1 MIVKNYDLVVVGS
14 GPGGYVCAIRA
25 SQLGIK
31 TAIIEKYSSLGG
43 TCLNVGCIPSKALLD
58 SSHHYH
64 DVVHNISSHGI
75 NVEGEVSLDFKKMID
90 RKNNVV
96 SQTVKG
102 IDFLMN
108 KNNIDVYNGFASF
121 VDDHIINI
129 EKETN
134 QRIKFE
140 KCVIATGS
148 KPATLPFINI
158 DKDRI
163 ITSTQALSLGEI
175 PKSLTIIGA
184 GVIGLELGQVY
195 NRLGSEVNVIEYL
208 DKITPFMDN
217 DVSKELLKIF
227 KKEKINFYLSSKVF
241 DVKSNERN
249 VIVKAE
255 NKSGEILE
263 FVSDYCL
270 VSVGRK
276 PYTENLGLNVVGVNT
291 DDFGRIIIDRE
302 FKTTNDKIFAIGDV
316 VNGPM
321 LAHKA
326 EEEGIAVAE
335 ILKNQKPHIDYNLI
349 PNVIYTWPEVSS
361 VGKTEQQLIE
371 EKINY
376 KKGSFPMRAL
386 GRSRASNDLS
396 GFVKILADKKTD
408 EILGVHIIGARA
420 ADLITEAVTAM
431 EFKASCEDIAMMSH
445 PHPTYSEALKE
456 AALAALENRPI
467 HI

>member
-1 MIVKNYDLVVVGS
+1 VRNYDLVVIGS

-75 NVEGEVSLDFKKMID
+75 NVQGEISLDFKKMID

-121 VDDHIINI
+121 VDDHLINI
-129 EKETN
+129 ENDTN

-140 KCVIATGS
+140 RCVIATGS

-158 DKDRI
+158 DKHRI
-163 ITSTQALSLGEI
+163 ITSTEALSLSEI

-195 NRLGSEVNVIEYL
+195 NRLGSEVNVIEYS

-241 DVKSNERN
+241 DVKSIESN

-255 NKSGEILE
+255 NMSGEILE

-276 PYTENLGLNVVGVNT
+276 PYTENLALNSVGVNT
-291 DDFGRIIIDRE
+291 DKTGRIIIDRQ
-302 FKTTNDKIFAIGDV
+302 FKTTNDNIFAIGDV

-361 VGKTEQQLIE
+361 VGKTEQELIE

>member
-1 MIVKNYDLVVVGS
+1 VKIYDLVVIGS

-64 DVVHNISSHGI
+64 DMVKNISSHGI
-75 NVEGEVSLDFKKMID
+75 NVQGKISLDFKKMIE

-108 KNNIDVYNGFASF
+108 KNNIDVYTGFASF
-121 VDDHIINI
+121 VDDHTINI
-129 EKETN
+129 ENEKK
-134 QRIKFE
+134 QKIKFK

-158 DKDRI
+158 DKQRI
-163 ITSTQALSLGEI
+163 ITSTEALSLCEI

-195 NRLGSEVNVIEYL
+195 NRLGSEVNIIEYSE
-208 DKITPFMDN
+208 KITPFMDN
-217 DVSKELLKIF
+217 DISKELLKIF

-241 DVKSNERN
+241 DVNSNESN

-276 PYTENLGLNVVGVNT
+276 PYTENLGLGCVGVNT
-291 DDFGRIIIDRE
+291 DKFGKIIIDKQ
-302 FKTTNDKIFAIGDV
+302 FKTTNEDIFAIGDV

-335 ILKNQKPHIDYNLI
+335 ILKNHKPHIDYNLV

-420 ADLITEAVTAM
+420 ADLITEAVIAM

-445 PHPTYSEALKE
+445 PHPTYSEGLKE
-456 AALAALENRPI
+456 AALAALENRAL

>member
-1 MIVKNYDLVVVGS
+1 MKNYDLVVIGS

-43 TCLNVGCIPSKALLD
+43 TCLNVGCIPSKALLY

-64 DVVHNISSHGI
+64 DVVNNISSHGI
-75 NVEGEVSLDFKKMID
+75 NVQGTISLDFKKMID

-121 VDDHIINI
+121 VDDHLINI
-129 EKETN
+129 ENEKN
-134 QRIKFE
+134 QKIKFE

-158 DKDRI
+158 DKHRI
-163 ITSTQALSLGEI
+163 ITSTEALSLSEI

-195 NRLGSEVNVIEYL
+195 NRLGSEVNVIEYSE
-208 DKITPFMDN
+208 KITPFMDN
-217 DVSKELLKIF
+217 DISKELLKIF

-241 DVKSNERN
+241 DVNSNDSN
-249 VIVKAE
+249 VVVKAE
-255 NKSGEILE
+255 NRSGEILE

-276 PYTENLGLNVVGVNT
+276 PYTDNLGLSSVGVDT
-291 DDFGRIIIDRE
+291 DKFGKIIIDKQ
-302 FKTTNDKIFAIGDV
+302 FKTTNKNIYAIGDV

-335 ILKNQKPHIDYNLI
+335 ILKNQKPHIDYNLV

-371 EKINY
+371 EKIEY

>member
-1 MIVKNYDLVVVGS
+1 MRNYDLVVIGS

-75 NVEGEVSLDFKKMID
+75 NVQGEISLDFKKMID

-121 VDDHIINI
+121 VDDHLINI
-129 EKETN
+129 ENDTN
-134 QRIKFE
+134 QRIKFDR
-140 KCVIATGS
+140 CVIATGS

-158 DKDRI
+158 DKHRI
-163 ITSTQALSLGEI
+163 ITSTEALSLSEI

-195 NRLGSEVNVIEYL
+195 NRLGSEVNVIEYS

-241 DVKSNERN
+241 DVKSTESN

-255 NKSGEILE
+255 NMSGEILE

-276 PYTENLGLNVVGVNT
+276 PYTENLALNSVGVDT
-291 DDFGRIIIDRE
+291 DKTGRIIIDRQ
-302 FKTTNDKIFAIGDV
+302 FKTTNDNIFAIGDV

-361 VGKTEQQLIE
+361 VGKTEQELIE

>member
-1 MIVKNYDLVVVGS
+1 MKSYDLVVIGS

-31 TAIIEKYSSLGG
+31 TAVIEKYSSLGG

-64 DVVHNISSHGI
+64 DVMHNISSHGI
-75 NVEGEVSLDFKKMID
+75 EVQGSVSLDFKKMID

-121 VDDHIINI
+121 IDDNIIQIDNDI
-129 EKETN
+129 NEK
-134 QRIKFE
+134 IKFD

-163 ITSTQALSLGEI
+163 ITSTEALSLTEI

-195 NRLGSEVNVIEYL
+195 NRLGSEVNVIEYSE
-208 DKITPFMDN
+208 KITPFMDN

-227 KKEKINFYLSSKVF
+227 KKEKIKFHLSSKVF
-241 DVKSNERN
+241 DVKAKETS

-255 NKSGEILE
+255 NKSGETLE

-276 PYTENLGLNVVGVNT
+276 PYTENLGLKSVGVIT
-291 DDFGRIIIDRE
+291 DDLGRITIDRE
-302 FKTTNDKIFAIGDV
+302 FKTSNENIFAIGDV
-316 VNGPM
+316 VSGPM

-361 VGKTEQQLIE
+361 VGRTEQQLIK

-376 KKGSFPMRAL
+376 KKGNFPMRAL

-408 EILGVHIIGARA
+408 QILGVHIIGARA

-456 AALAALENRPI
+456 AALAALENRAI

>member
-1 MIVKNYDLVVVGS
+1 MRNYDLVVIGS

-75 NVEGEVSLDFKKMID
+75 NVQGEISLDFKKMID

-121 VDDHIINI
+121 VDDHLINI
-129 EKETN
+129 ENDTS
-134 QRIKFE
+134 QRIKFD

-158 DKDRI
+158 DKERI
-163 ITSTQALSLGEI
+163 ITSTEALSLNEI

-195 NRLGSEVNVIEYL
+195 NRLGSEVNVIEYS

-241 DVKSNERN
+241 DVKSNDSN

-276 PYTENLGLNVVGVNT
+276 PYTENLGLNSVGVDT
-291 DDFGRIIIDRE
+291 DKFGRIIIDRQ
-302 FKTTNDKIFAIGDV
+302 FKTTNNNIFAIGDV

-335 ILKNQKPHIDYNLI
+335 ILKNHKPHIDYNLI

-361 VGKTEQQLIE
+361 VGKTEQELIE

-376 KKGSFPMRAL
+376 KKGNFPMRAL

-456 AALAALENRPI
+456 AALDALENRPL

>member
-1 MIVKNYDLVVVGS
+1 MKSYDLVVIGS

-31 TAIIEKYSSLGG
+31 TAVIEKYSSLGG

-64 DVVHNISSHGI
+64 DVMHNISSHGI
-75 NVEGEVSLDFKKMID
+75 EVQGSVSLDFKKMID

-121 VDDHIINI
+121 MDDNTIQIDNDIN
-129 EKETN
+129 EK
-134 QRIKFE
+134 IKFD

-163 ITSTQALSLGEI
+163 ITSTEALSLTEI

-195 NRLGSEVNVIEYL
+195 NRLGSEVNVIEYSE
-208 DKITPFMDN
+208 KITPFMDN

-227 KKEKINFYLSSKVF
+227 KKEKIKFHLSSKVF
-241 DVKSNERN
+241 DVKANETN

-255 NKSGEILE
+255 NKSGETLE

-276 PYTENLGLNVVGVNT
+276 PYTENLGLDSVGIDT
-291 DDFGRIIIDRE
+291 DKLGRIIIDRR
-302 FKTTNDKIFAIGDV
+302 FKTSNKDIFAIGDV
-316 VNGPM
+316 VSGPM

-361 VGKTEQQLIE
+361 VGKTEQQLVE

-386 GRSRASNDLS
+386 GRARASNDLS

-456 AALAALENRPI
+456 AALAALENRPL

>member
-1 MIVKNYDLVVVGS
+1 VKNYDLVVIGS

-58 SSHHYH
+58 SSHHYY
-64 DVVHNISSHGI
+64 DVVNNISSHGI
-75 NVEGEVSLDFKKMID
+75 NVQGGISLDFKKMID

-121 VDDHIINI
+121 VDDYTINI
-129 EKETN
+129 ENEKN
-134 QRIKFE
+134 QKIKFE

-158 DKDRI
+158 DKHRI
-163 ITSTQALSLGEI
+163 ITSTEALSLSEI

-195 NRLGSEVNVIEYL
+195 NRLGSEVNVIEYSE
-208 DKITPFMDN
+208 KITPFMDN
-217 DVSKELLKIF
+217 DISKELLKIF

-241 DVKSNERN
+241 DVNSNESS

-255 NKSGEILE
+255 NNSGEILE

-276 PYTENLGLNVVGVNT
+276 PYTENLGLSSVGVDT
-291 DDFGRIIIDRE
+291 DKFGKIIIDKQ
-302 FKTTNDKIFAIGDV
+302 FITTNKDIFAIGDV

-335 ILKNQKPHIDYNLI
+335 ILKNQKPHIDYNLV

-371 EKINY
+371 EKIDY

>member
-1 MIVKNYDLVVVGS
+1 VRNYDLVVIGS

-75 NVEGEVSLDFKKMID
+75 NVQGEISLDFKKMID

-121 VDDHIINI
+121 VDDYLINI
-129 EKETN
+129 ENDTN

-140 KCVIATGS
+140 RCVIATGS

-158 DKDRI
+158 DKHRI
-163 ITSTQALSLGEI
+163 ITSTEALSLSEI

-195 NRLGSEVNVIEYL
+195 NRLGSEVNVIEYS

-241 DVKSNERN
+241 DVKSIESN

-255 NKSGEILE
+255 NMSGEILE

-276 PYTENLGLNVVGVNT
+276 PYTENLALNSVGVNT
-291 DDFGRIIIDRE
+291 DKTGRIIIDRQ
-302 FKTTNDKIFAIGDV
+302 FKTTNDNIFAIGDV

-361 VGKTEQQLIE
+361 VGKTEQELIE

>member
-1 MIVKNYDLVVVGS
+1 MKSYDLVVIGS

-31 TAIIEKYSSLGG
+31 TAVIEKYSSLGG

-64 DVVHNISSHGI
+64 DVMHNISSHGI
-75 NVEGEVSLDFKKMID
+75 HVKGSVSLDFKKMID

-121 VDDHIINI
+121 IDDNIIQIDNDI
-129 EKETN
+129 NEK
-134 QRIKFE
+134 IKFD

-163 ITSTQALSLGEI
+163 ITSTEALSLTEI

-195 NRLGSEVNVIEYL
+195 NRLGSEVNIIEYSE
-208 DKITPFMDN
+208 KITPFMDN

-227 KKEKINFYLSSKVF
+227 KKEKIKFHLSSKVF
-241 DVKSNERN
+241 DVKANETN

-255 NKSGEILE
+255 NKSGETLE

-276 PYTENLGLNVVGVNT
+276 PYTENLGLKSVGVIT
-291 DDFGRIIIDRE
+291 DDLGRITIDRQ
-302 FKTTNDKIFAIGDV
+302 FKTSNENIFAIGDV
-316 VNGPM
+316 VSGPM

-361 VGKTEQQLIE
+361 VGRTEQQLIE

-376 KKGSFPMRAL
+376 KKGNFPMRAL

-408 EILGVHIIGARA
+408 QILGVHIIGARA

-456 AALAALENRPI
+456 AALAALENRAI

>member
-1 MIVKNYDLVVVGS
+1 MKSYDLVVIGS

-31 TAIIEKYSSLGG
+31 TAVIEKYSSLGG

-64 DVVHNISSHGI
+64 DVKHNISSHGI
-75 NVEGEVSLDFKKMID
+75 EVQGSVSLDFKKMIE

-121 VDDHIINI
+121 MDNNIIQIDNDI
-129 EKETN
+129 NEK
-134 QRIKFE
+134 IKFD

-163 ITSTQALSLGEI
+163 ITSTEALSLTEI

-195 NRLGSEVNVIEYL
+195 NRLGSEVNVIEYSE
-208 DKITPFMDN
+208 KITPFMDN

-227 KKEKINFYLSSKVF
+227 KKEKIKFHLSSKVF
-241 DVKSNERN
+241 DVKANETN

-255 NKSGEILE
+255 NKSGETLE

-276 PYTENLGLNVVGVNT
+276 PYTENLGLKSVGVIT
-291 DDFGRIIIDRE
+291 DDLGRITIDRQ
-302 FKTTNDKIFAIGDV
+302 FKTSNENIFAIGDV
-316 VNGPM
+316 VSGPM

-361 VGKTEQQLIE
+361 VGRTEQQLIE

-376 KKGSFPMRAL
+376 KKGNFPMRAL

-408 EILGVHIIGARA
+408 QILGVHIIGARA

-456 AALAALENRPI
+456 AALAALENRAI

>member
-1 MIVKNYDLVVVGS
+1 MKSYDLVVIGS

-31 TAIIEKYSSLGG
+31 TAVIEKYSSLGG

-64 DVVHNISSHGI
+64 DVKHNISSHGI
-75 NVEGEVSLDFKKMID
+75 EVQGSVSLDFKKMIE

-121 VDDHIINI
+121 IDDNIIQIDNDI
-129 EKETN
+129 NEK
-134 QRIKFE
+134 IKFD

-163 ITSTQALSLGEI
+163 ITSTEALSLTEI

-195 NRLGSEVNVIEYL
+195 NRLGSEVNVIEYSE
-208 DKITPFMDN
+208 KITPFMDN

-227 KKEKINFYLSSKVF
+227 KKEKIKFHLSSKVF
-241 DVKSNERN
+241 DVKAKETS

-255 NKSGEILE
+255 NKSGETLE

-276 PYTENLGLNVVGVNT
+276 PYTENLGLKSVGVIT
-291 DDFGRIIIDRE
+291 DDLGRITIDRQ
-302 FKTTNDKIFAIGDV
+302 FKTSNENIFAIGDV
-316 VNGPM
+316 VSGPM

-361 VGKTEQQLIE
+361 VGRTEQQLIE

-376 KKGSFPMRAL
+376 KKGNFPMRAL

-408 EILGVHIIGARA
+408 QILGVHIIGARA

-456 AALAALENRPI
+456 AALAALENRAI

>member
-1 MIVKNYDLVVVGS
+1 MKNYDLVVIGS

-64 DVVHNISSHGI
+64 DVIHNISSHGI
-75 NVEGEVSLDFKKMID
+75 NVQGSISLDFKKMID
-90 RKNNVV
+90 RKNSVV
-96 SQTVKG
+96 SQTVRG

-108 KNNIDVYNGFASF
+108 KNKIDVYNGFASF
-121 VDDHIINI
+121 IDDNTINI
-129 EKETN
+129 NKELN
-134 QRIKFE
+134 EQIKFD

-158 DKDRI
+158 DKNRI
-163 ITSTQALSLGEI
+163 ITSTEALSLTEI

-195 NRLGSEVNVIEYL
+195 NRLGSEVNVIEYSE
-208 DKITPFMDN
+208 KITPFMDN

-227 KKEKINFYLSSKVF
+227 KKENIKFHLSSKVF
-241 DVKSNERN
+241 YVKSNDSN

-255 NKSGEILE
+255 NKSGETLE

-276 PYTENLGLNVVGVNT
+276 PFTENLGLDSVGIDT
-291 DDFGRIIIDRE
+291 DELGRVIIDSQ
-302 FKTTNDKIFAIGDV
+302 FKTSNKNVFAIGDV
-316 VNGPM
+316 VSGPM

-361 VGKTEQQLIE
+361 VGKTEQQLVD

-456 AALAALENRPI
+456 AALAALENRAI

>member
-1 MIVKNYDLVVVGS
+1 MKNYDLVVIGS

-31 TAIIEKYSSLGG
+31 TAIIEKYTSLGG
-43 TCLNVGCIPSKALLD
+43 TRLNVGCIPSKALLD

-75 NVEGEVSLDFKKMID
+75 NVEGAISLDFKKMID

-121 VDDHIINI
+121 VDDHLINI
-129 EKETN
+129 ENDTN
-134 QRIKFE
+134 QKIKFD

-158 DKDRI
+158 DKERI
-163 ITSTQALSLGEI
+163 ITSTEALSLNEI

-195 NRLGSEVNVIEYL
+195 NRLGSEVNVIEYS

-217 DVSKELLKIF
+217 DVSRELLKIF

-241 DVKSNERN
+241 DVKSIDSN

-276 PYTENLGLNVVGVNT
+276 PYTENLGLNSVGVDT
-291 DDFGRIIIDRE
+291 DKSGRIIIDRQ
-302 FKTTNDKIFAIGDV
+302 FKTTNDNIFAIGDV

-335 ILKNQKPHIDYNLI
+335 ILKNHKPHIDYNL
-349 PNVIYTWPEVSS
+349 S
-361 VGKTEQQLIE
+361 L
-371 EKINY
+371 
-376 KKGSFPMRAL
+376 
-386 GRSRASNDLS
+386 
-396 GFVKILADKKTD
+396 
-408 EILGVHIIGARA
+408 
-420 ADLITEAVTAM
+420 
-431 EFKASCEDIAMMSH
+431 
-445 PHPTYSEALKE
+445 
-456 AALAALENRPI
+456 I

>member
-1 MIVKNYDLVVVGS
+1 VKSYDLVVIGS

-31 TAIIEKYSSLGG
+31 TAVIEKYSSLGG

-64 DVVHNISSHGI
+64 DVMHNISSHGI
-75 NVEGEVSLDFKKMID
+75 EVQGSVSLDFKKMID

-121 VDDHIINI
+121 IDDNTIQIDNDIN
-129 EKETN
+129 EK
-134 QRIKFE
+134 IKFD

-163 ITSTQALSLGEI
+163 ITSTEALSLTEI

-195 NRLGSEVNVIEYL
+195 NRLGSEVNVIEYSE
-208 DKITPFMDN
+208 KITPFMDN

-227 KKEKINFYLSSKVF
+227 KKEKIKFHLSSKVF
-241 DVKSNERN
+241 DVKANETN

-255 NKSGEILE
+255 NKSGETLE

-276 PYTENLGLNVVGVNT
+276 PYTENLGLDSVGIDT
-291 DDFGRIIIDRE
+291 DKLGRIIIDRR
-302 FKTTNDKIFAIGDV
+302 FKTSNKDIFAIGDV
-316 VNGPM
+316 VSGPM

-361 VGKTEQQLIE
+361 VGKTEQQLVE

-386 GRSRASNDLS
+386 GRARASNDLS

-456 AALAALENRPI
+456 AALAALENRPL

>member
-1 MIVKNYDLVVVGS
+1 MKIYDLVVIGS

-64 DVVHNISSHGI
+64 DMVKNISSHGI
-75 NVEGEVSLDFKKMID
+75 NVQGKISLDFKKMIE

-108 KNNIDVYNGFASF
+108 KNNIDVYTGFASF
-121 VDDHIINI
+121 VDDHTINI
-129 EKETN
+129 ENEKK
-134 QRIKFE
+134 QKIKFK

-158 DKDRI
+158 DKQRI
-163 ITSTQALSLGEI
+163 ITSTEALSLCEI

-195 NRLGSEVNVIEYL
+195 NRLGSEVNIIEYSE
-208 DKITPFMDN
+208 KITPFMDN
-217 DVSKELLKIF
+217 DISKELLKIF

-241 DVKSNERN
+241 DVNSNESN

-276 PYTENLGLNVVGVNT
+276 PYTENLGLGCVGVNT
-291 DDFGRIIIDRE
+291 DKFGKIIIDKQ
-302 FKTTNDKIFAIGDV
+302 FKTTNEDIFAIGDV

-335 ILKNQKPHIDYNLI
+335 ILKNHKPHIDYNLV

-420 ADLITEAVTAM
+420 ADLITEAVIAM

-445 PHPTYSEALKE
+445 PHPTYSEGLKE
-456 AALAALENRPI
+456 AALAALENRAL

>member
-1 MIVKNYDLVVVGS
+1 MKNYDLVVVGS

-148 KPATLPFINI
+148 KPATLPFINL

-195 NRLGSEVNVIEYL
+195 NRLGSEVNVIEYS

-241 DVKSNERN
+241 DVKSNECN

>member
-1 MIVKNYDLVVVGS
+1 
-14 GPGGYVCAIRA
+14 
-25 SQLGIK
+25 
-31 TAIIEKYSSLGG
+31 
-43 TCLNVGCIPSKALLD
+43 
-58 SSHHYH
+58 
-64 DVVHNISSHGI
+64 
-75 NVEGEVSLDFKKMID
+75 MID

-121 VDDHIINI
+121 VDDHLINI
-129 EKETN
+129 ENDTN
-134 QRIKFE
+134 QKIKFD

-158 DKDRI
+158 DKERI
-163 ITSTQALSLGEI
+163 ITSTEALSLNEI

-195 NRLGSEVNVIEYL
+195 NRLGSEVNVIEYS

-241 DVKSNERN
+241 DVKSIDSN

-276 PYTENLGLNVVGVNT
+276 PYTENLGLNSVGVDT
-291 DDFGRIIIDRE
+291 DKSGRIIIDRQ
-302 FKTTNDKIFAIGDV
+302 FKTTNDNIFAIGDV

-335 ILKNQKPHIDYNLI
+335 ILKNHKPHIDYNLI

-361 VGKTEQQLIE
+361 VGKTEQELIE

-456 AALAALENRPI
+456 AALAALENRPL

>member
-1 MIVKNYDLVVVGS
+1 MKSYDLVVIGS

-31 TAIIEKYSSLGG
+31 TAVIEKYSSLGG

-64 DVVHNISSHGI
+64 DVMHNISSHGI
-75 NVEGEVSLDFKKMID
+75 EVQGSVSLDFKKMID

-121 VDDHIINI
+121 IDDNIIQIDNDI
-129 EKETN
+129 NEK
-134 QRIKFE
+134 IKFD

-163 ITSTQALSLGEI
+163 ITSTEALSLTEI

-195 NRLGSEVNVIEYL
+195 NRLGSEVNVIEYSE
-208 DKITPFMDN
+208 KITPFMDN

-227 KKEKINFYLSSKVF
+227 KKEKIKFHLSSKVF
-241 DVKSNERN
+241 DVKAKETS

-255 NKSGEILE
+255 NKSGETLE

-276 PYTENLGLNVVGVNT
+276 PYTENLGLKSVGVIT
-291 DDFGRIIIDRE
+291 DDLGRITIDRQ
-302 FKTTNDKIFAIGDV
+302 FKTSNENIFAIGDV
-316 VNGPM
+316 VSGPM

-361 VGKTEQQLIE
+361 VGRTEQQLIE

-376 KKGSFPMRAL
+376 KKGNFPMRAL

-408 EILGVHIIGARA
+408 QILGVHIIGARA

-456 AALAALENRPI
+456 AALAALENRAI

>member
-1 MIVKNYDLVVVGS
+1 MKNYDLVVIGS

-64 DVVHNISSHGI
+64 DVIHNISSHGI
-75 NVEGEVSLDFKKMID
+75 NVKGAISLDFKKMID

-121 VDDHIINI
+121 IDDNTINI
-129 EKETN
+129 NKDVNEN
-134 QRIKFE
+134 IKFD

-163 ITSTQALSLGEI
+163 ITSTEALSLSEI
-175 PKSLTIIGA
+175 PKSLTIVGA

-195 NRLGSEVNVIEYL
+195 NRLGSEVNVIEYSE
-208 DKITPFMDN
+208 KITPFMDD

-241 DVKSNERN
+241 DVKSNDSN

-263 FVSDYCL
+263 FISDYCL

-276 PYTENLGLNVVGVNT
+276 PYTENLGLDSVGIDT
-291 DDFGRIIIDRE
+291 DKLGRIIIDRQ
-302 FKTTNDKIFAIGDV
+302 FNTSNKDIFAIGDV
-316 VNGPM
+316 VSGPM

-361 VGKTEQQLIE
+361 VGKTEQQLVE

-456 AALAALENRPI
+456 AALAALENRPL

>member
-1 MIVKNYDLVVVGS
+1 MRNYDLVVIGS

-75 NVEGEVSLDFKKMID
+75 NVQGEISLDFKKMID

-121 VDDHIINI
+121 VDDHLINI
-129 EKETN
+129 ENDTN
-134 QRIKFE
+134 QRIKFDR
-140 KCVIATGS
+140 CVIATGS

-158 DKDRI
+158 DKHRI
-163 ITSTQALSLGEI
+163 ITSTEALSLSEI

-195 NRLGSEVNVIEYL
+195 NRLGSEVNVIEYS

-241 DVKSNERN
+241 DVKSIESN

-255 NKSGEILE
+255 NMSGEILE

-276 PYTENLGLNVVGVNT
+276 PYTENLALNSVGVDT
-291 DDFGRIIIDRE
+291 DKTGRIIIDRQ
-302 FKTTNDKIFAIGDV
+302 FKTTNDNIFAIGDV

-361 VGKTEQQLIE
+361 VGKTEQELIE

>member
-1 MIVKNYDLVVVGS
+1 MKSYDLVVIGS

-31 TAIIEKYSSLGG
+31 TAVIEKYSSLGG

-64 DVVHNISSHGI
+64 DVMHNISSHGI
-75 NVEGEVSLDFKKMID
+75 EVQGSVSLDFKKMID

-121 VDDHIINI
+121 IDDNTIQIDNDIN
-129 EKETN
+129 EK
-134 QRIKFE
+134 IKFD

-163 ITSTQALSLGEI
+163 ITSTEALSLTEI

-195 NRLGSEVNVIEYL
+195 NRLGSEVNVIEYSE
-208 DKITPFMDN
+208 KITPFMDN

-227 KKEKINFYLSSKVF
+227 KKEKIKFHLSSKVF
-241 DVKSNERN
+241 DVKANETN

-255 NKSGEILE
+255 NKSGETLE

-276 PYTENLGLNVVGVNT
+276 PYTENLGLDSVGIDT
-291 DDFGRIIIDRE
+291 DKLGRIIIDRR
-302 FKTTNDKIFAIGDV
+302 FKTSNKDIFAIGDV
-316 VNGPM
+316 VSGPM

-361 VGKTEQQLIE
+361 VGKTEQQLVE

-386 GRSRASNDLS
+386 GRARASNDLS

-456 AALAALENRPI
+456 AALAALENRPL

>member
-1 MIVKNYDLVVVGS
+1 MKNYDLVVIGS

-58 SSHHYH
+58 SSHHYY

-75 NVEGEVSLDFKKMID
+75 NVQGSISLDFKKMID

-121 VDDHIINI
+121 ADDHTITVEN
-129 EKETN
+129 ETK
-134 QRIKFE
+134 QKIKFD

-163 ITSTQALSLGEI
+163 ITSTEALSLTEI

-195 NRLGSEVNVIEYL
+195 NRLGSEVNVIEYSE
-208 DKITPFMDN
+208 KITPFMDI

-227 KKEKINFYLSSKVF
+227 KKEKINFHLSSKVF
-241 DVKSNERN
+241 DVKPNESN
-249 VIVKAE
+249 VTVKAK
-255 NKSGEILE
+255 NKAGEILE

-276 PYTENLGLNVVGVNT
+276 PYTENLGLSSVGVNT
-291 DDFGRIIIDRE
+291 DKFGRIVIDRK
-302 FKTTNDKIFAIGDV
+302 FKTTNNDIFAIGDV

-335 ILKNQKPHIDYNLI
+335 ILKNHKPHIDYNLI

-431 EFKASCEDIAMMSH
+431 EFKASCEDMAMMSH

-456 AALAALENRPI
+456 AALAALENRAL

>member
-1 MIVKNYDLVVVGS
+1 
-14 GPGGYVCAIRA
+14 
-25 SQLGIK
+25 
-31 TAIIEKYSSLGG
+31 
-43 TCLNVGCIPSKALLD
+43 
-58 SSHHYH
+58 
-64 DVVHNISSHGI
+64 
-75 NVEGEVSLDFKKMID
+75 MID

-121 VDDHIINI
+121 VDDHLINI
-129 EKETN
+129 ENDTN
-134 QRIKFE
+134 QRIKFD

-158 DKDRI
+158 DKERI
-163 ITSTQALSLGEI
+163 ITSTEALSLNEI

-195 NRLGSEVNVIEYL
+195 NRLGSEVNVIEYS

-241 DVKSNERN
+241 DVKSIESN

-276 PYTENLGLNVVGVNT
+276 PYTENLGLNSVGVDT
-291 DDFGRIIIDRE
+291 DKSGRIIIDRQ
-302 FKTTNDKIFAIGDV
+302 FKTTNDNIFAIGDV

-335 ILKNQKPHIDYNLI
+335 ILKNHKPHIDYNLI

-361 VGKTEQQLIE
+361 VGKTEQELIE

-386 GRSRASNDLS
+386 GRSRASDDLS

-456 AALAALENRPI
+456 AALAALENRPL

>member
-1 MIVKNYDLVVVGS
+1 MKNYDLVVIGS

-58 SSHHYH
+58 SSHHYY
-64 DVVHNISSHGI
+64 DVVNNISSHGI
-75 NVEGEVSLDFKKMID
+75 NVQGRISLDFKKMID

-121 VDDHIINI
+121 VDDYTINI
-129 EKETN
+129 ENEKN
-134 QRIKFE
+134 QKIKFE

-158 DKDRI
+158 DKHRI
-163 ITSTQALSLGEI
+163 ITSTEALSLSEI

-195 NRLGSEVNVIEYL
+195 NRLGSEVNVIEYSE
-208 DKITPFMDN
+208 KITPFMDN
-217 DVSKELLKIF
+217 DISKELLKIF

-241 DVKSNERN
+241 DVNSNESS

-255 NKSGEILE
+255 NNSGEILE

-276 PYTENLGLNVVGVNT
+276 PYTENLGLGSVGVDT
-291 DDFGRIIIDRE
+291 DKFGKIIIDKQ
-302 FKTTNDKIFAIGDV
+302 FITTNKDIFAIGDV

-335 ILKNQKPHIDYNLI
+335 ILKNQKPHIDYNLV

-371 EKINY
+371 EKRDY

>member
-1 MIVKNYDLVVVGS
+1 MKNYELVVIGS

-31 TAIIEKYSSLGG
+31 TAIIEKYTSLGG

-75 NVEGEVSLDFKKMID
+75 KVEGAISLDFKKMID

-121 VDDHIINI
+121 LDDHLINI
-129 EKETN
+129 ENDTS
-134 QRIKFE
+134 QRIKFD

-158 DKDRI
+158 DKERI
-163 ITSTQALSLGEI
+163 ITSTEALSLNEI

-195 NRLGSEVNVIEYL
+195 NRLGSEVNVIEYS
-208 DKITPFMDN
+208 DKIVPFMDN

-241 DVKSNERN
+241 DVKSIDSN

-276 PYTENLGLNVVGVNT
+276 PYTDNLGLNSVGVDT
-291 DDFGRIIIDRE
+291 DKSGRIIIDRQ
-302 FKTTNDKIFAIGDV
+302 FKTTNDNIFAIGDV

-335 ILKNQKPHIDYNLI
+335 ILKNHKPHIDYNLI

-361 VGKTEQQLIE
+361 VGKTEQELIE

-456 AALAALENRPI
+456 AALSALENRPL

>member
-1 MIVKNYDLVVVGS
+1 MKSYDLVVIGS

-31 TAIIEKYSSLGG
+31 TAVIEKYSSLGG

-64 DVVHNISSHGI
+64 DVMHNISSHGI
-75 NVEGEVSLDFKKMID
+75 EVQGSVSLDFKKMID

-121 VDDHIINI
+121 IDDNTIKIDNDIN
-129 EKETN
+129 EK
-134 QRIKFE
+134 IKFD

-163 ITSTQALSLGEI
+163 ITSTEALSLTEI

-195 NRLGSEVNVIEYL
+195 NRLGSEVNVIEYSE
-208 DKITPFMDN
+208 KITPFMDN

-227 KKEKINFYLSSKVF
+227 KKEKIKFHLSSKVF
-241 DVKSNERN
+241 DVKANETN

-255 NKSGEILE
+255 NKSGETLE

-276 PYTENLGLNVVGVNT
+276 PYTENLGLDSVGIDT
-291 DDFGRIIIDRE
+291 DKLGRIIIDRR
-302 FKTTNDKIFAIGDV
+302 FKTSNKDIFAIGDV
-316 VNGPM
+316 VSGPM

-361 VGKTEQQLIE
+361 VGKTEQQLVE

-386 GRSRASNDLS
+386 GRARASNDLS

-456 AALAALENRPI
+456 AALAALENRPL

>member
-1 MIVKNYDLVVVGS
+1 MKNYDLVVIGS

-64 DVVHNISSHGI
+64 EVVNNISSHGI
-75 NVEGEVSLDFKKMID
+75 NVQGTISLDFKKMID

-121 VDDHIINI
+121 VDDHLINI
-129 EKETN
+129 ENEKN
-134 QRIKFE
+134 QKIKFE

-158 DKDRI
+158 DKHRI
-163 ITSTQALSLGEI
+163 ITSTEALSLSEI

-195 NRLGSEVNVIEYL
+195 NRLGSEVNIIEYSE
-208 DKITPFMDN
+208 KITPFMDN
-217 DVSKELLKIF
+217 DISKELLKIF
-227 KKEKINFYLSSKVF
+227 KKEKIHFYLSSKVF
-241 DVKSNERN
+241 DVNSNESN
-249 VIVKAE
+249 VVVKAE
-255 NKSGEILE
+255 NNLGEILE

-276 PYTENLGLNVVGVNT
+276 PYTENLGLSSVGVDT
-291 DDFGRIIIDRE
+291 DKFGKIIIDKQ
-302 FKTTNDKIFAIGDV
+302 FKTTNKDIFAIGDV

-335 ILKNQKPHIDYNLI
+335 ILKNQKPHIDYNLV

-371 EKINY
+371 EKIDY

>member
-1 MIVKNYDLVVVGS
+1 MKNYDLVVIGS

-64 DVVHNISSHGI
+64 DVIHNISSHGI
-75 NVEGEVSLDFKKMID
+75 NVKGAISLDFKKMID

-121 VDDHIINI
+121 VDDNTINI
-129 EKETN
+129 NKDVNEN
-134 QRIKFE
+134 IKFD

-163 ITSTQALSLGEI
+163 ITSTEALSLSEI

-195 NRLGSEVNVIEYL
+195 NRLGSEVNVIEYSE
-208 DKITPFMDN
+208 KITPFMDN

-241 DVKSNERN
+241 DVKSNDSN

-263 FVSDYCL
+263 FISDYCL

-276 PYTENLGLNVVGVNT
+276 PYTENLGLDSVGIDT
-291 DDFGRIIIDRE
+291 DKLGRIIIDRQ
-302 FKTTNDKIFAIGDV
+302 FKTSNKDIFAIGDV
-316 VNGPM
+316 VSGPM

-361 VGKTEQQLIE
+361 VGKTEQQLVE

-456 AALAALENRPI
+456 AALAALENRPL

>member
-1 MIVKNYDLVVVGS
+1 MRNYDLVVIGS

-75 NVEGEVSLDFKKMID
+75 NVQGEISLDFKKMID

-121 VDDHIINI
+121 VDDHLINI
-129 EKETN
+129 ENDTN

-140 KCVIATGS
+140 RCVIATGS

-158 DKDRI
+158 DKHRI
-163 ITSTQALSLGEI
+163 ITSTEALSLSEI

-195 NRLGSEVNVIEYL
+195 NRLGSEVNVIEYS

-241 DVKSNERN
+241 DVKSIESN

-255 NKSGEILE
+255 NMSGEILE

-276 PYTENLGLNVVGVNT
+276 PYTENLALNSVGVNT
-291 DDFGRIIIDRE
+291 DKTGRIIIDRQ
-302 FKTTNDKIFAIGDV
+302 FKTTNDNIFAIGDV

-361 VGKTEQQLIE
+361 VGKTEQELIE